1 MRRYVPRFRFNPYS
15 FDELWKPVEYATQ
28 VHRDVQDKL
37 SANEMAAAEF
47 LSYID
52 KDKDPVPYQIA
63 QNYLASIDTAAR
75 DLNTKG
81 LGSVGYARLMGLNSE
96 YAHNVKP
103 IENAVKNQ
111 QAYIAAQRQLKASN
125 PSIAFVRDGSQMK
138 LDEFKNGQPDLT
150 YVDGNKVKQD
160 AAMMA
165 QALFSKKFTGMSKQK
180 FDHYN
185 DLVLMRYGMS
195 LQDMIDNPNTKQS
208 YDMMMNAVF
217 DSNGVGNLNEQE
229 QGRMKQLFDQGVT
242 IGAAVTEQAQIVDNG
257 NKFREQQAAAASRY
271 RATQTKLKDLE
282 DKISNMKKVNG
293 IKPHGE
299 GEISSEGSKEIVDKF
314 DSYKRIYPSPMGSQ
328 IINDK
333 DAIEKFLKSDEG
345 KRFLEDIKNRNNYSS
360 DAEYRNFNHAYNAI
374 IDGGLQK
381 ENFNKLYKATA
392 EFKKTGDKSKFMDSF
407 VDFAKKSGSKRNT
420 YIGVLGETY
429 QLYDYNS
436 QIAAFR
442 DLINKFYQKR
452 DNKIFSSGGFE
463 LELSPESQ
471 YDLANGVF
479 VDINNDVPGGGKVV
493 KIKNSGGQDYV
504 TIDDKFLKDDKLKN
518 ASICLEPKYAN
529 QGLVAYVGDDKLL
542 INLDQVGLRNLTL
555 QMNSIYESYD
565 KINKLTK
572 NNDKSNDDTQKEI
585 DKANENIR
593 NLSEQVLKNLR
604 QIYLHNR
611 ASSSFFENND
621 PSMVEFDYYSNPEI
635 RGLEDY
641 IMLWSKMQASGEY

>member
-1 MRRYVPRFRFNPYS
+1 MRRYVPRFRFDPYS
-15 FDELWKPVEYATQ
+15 FEELWKPVEYATQ

-229 QGRMKQLFDQGVT
+229 QYRMKQLFNQGVT

-257 NKFREQQAAAASRY
+257 NKFREQMAASRS
-271 RATQTKLKDLE
+271 RAKVTQGKLDDILKSISQQKKLDVIPHGKQENVTIHKSGQEKIDKFIKLKNIYIDNNYLGT
-282 DKISNMKKVNG
+282 M
-293 IKPHGE
+293 E
-299 GEISSEGSKEIVDKF
+299 GENQLSINQFLASKEGKEFVNEIVKELKNNNTHDNRQLAMDLSAVIK
-314 DSYKRIYPSPMGSQ
+314 SQ
-328 IINDK
+328 NVK
-333 DAIEKFLKSDEG
+333 
-345 KRFLEDIKNRNNYSS
+345 
-360 DAEYRNFNHAYNAI
+360 H
-374 IDGGLQK
+374 K
-381 ENFNKLYKATA
+381 E
-392 EFKKTGDKSKFMDSF
+392 
-407 VDFAKKSGSKRNT
+407 NT
-420 YIGVLGETY
+420 YIHSLDKTY
-429 QLYDYNS
+429 KLNTVEGRNK
-436 QIAAFR
+436 AFE
-442 DLINKFYQKR
+442 DLITKFYEAQSAV
-452 DNKIFSSGGFE
+452 ISSASGYE
-463 LELSPESQ
+463 LNMAPDAKEQMIE
-471 YDLANGVF
+471 GVF
-479 VDINNDVPGGGKVV
+479 SGIANDSPDATIVHL
-493 KIKNSGGQDYV
+493 KNSGRSKNIPISGFD
-504 TIDDKFLKDDKLKN
+504 KDDLKG
-518 ASICLEPKYAN
+518 ATISLDMAYAHDN
-529 QGLVAYVGDDKLL
+529 SLLVNIKGERYL
-542 INLDQVGLRNLTL
+542 INLDQVN
-555 QMNSIYESYD
+555 MSYAKD
-565 KINKLTK
+565 AMTEINKLYKENEKLRDEYTYSNSEDITK
-572 NNDKSNDDTQKEI
+572 QI
-585 DKANENIR
+585 KAN
-593 NLSEQVLKNLR
+593 SEQIEKFSTEILNNLR
-604 QIYLHNR
+604 QNYLYNQGTAEFYR
-611 ASSSFFENND
+611 NND
-621 PSMVEFDYYSNPEI
+621 PSMIQYNYEMNAPYEQ
-635 RGLEDY
+635 L
-641 IMLWSKMQASGEY
+641 IMLQSMANELSGGE